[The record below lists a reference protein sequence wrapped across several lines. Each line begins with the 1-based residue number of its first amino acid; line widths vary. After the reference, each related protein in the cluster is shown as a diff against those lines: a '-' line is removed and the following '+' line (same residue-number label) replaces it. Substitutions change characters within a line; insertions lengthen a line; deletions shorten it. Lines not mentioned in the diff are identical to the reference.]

1 MNVHMYTCT
10 HGEVCIIILPQGIA
24 LTHKEQTMVLALQS
38 SVPLCYHML
47 KQAQPSKNILE
58 EENSMEQAT
67 LQHQWVHAGSGHGKA
82 HQLEL

>member
-1 MNVHMYTCT
+1 MHPWRSMHHN
-10 HGEVCIIILPQGIA
+10 LPQGIA
-24 LTHKEQTMVLALQS
+24 LTHKEQTMALQS

-67 LQHQWVHAGSGHGKA
+67 LQHQWVHAGSGHGKV